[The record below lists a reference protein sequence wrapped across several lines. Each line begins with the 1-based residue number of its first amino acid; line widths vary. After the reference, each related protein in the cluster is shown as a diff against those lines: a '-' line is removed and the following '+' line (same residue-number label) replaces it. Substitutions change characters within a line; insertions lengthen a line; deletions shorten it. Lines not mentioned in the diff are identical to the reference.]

1 MAEKT
6 PLIQPAGQLY
16 QRLVLEHYRR
26 PLNRGPLPDATHR
39 ASAANPLCGDQ
50 VTMALKVAG
59 HRIEIAAFS
68 GRCCAV
74 SQAAASLLTEAL
86 KGKSL
91 GEALDLCR
99 DFRKLL
105 RGEALA
111 SRQTI
116 PGELG
121 ELAHVAR
128 FPARIPC
135 ALLPCAALEQA
146 IGTDRND

>member
-6 PLIQPAGQLY
+6 PLSPPASQLY

-26 PLNRGPLPDATHR
+26 PLNRGFLPDATHC
-39 ASAANPLCGDQ
+39 ASAANPVCGDHI
-50 VTMALKVAG
+50 TMALKVA
-59 HRIEIAAFS
+59 RRQIETAAFS

-91 GEALDLCR
+91 D
-99 DFRKLL
+99 
-105 RGEALA
+105 EALA
-111 SRQTI
+111 LCRHFRGLLE
-116 PGELG
+116 GEGAGPEETALG
-121 ELAHVAR
+121 ELQELAPLAR

-135 ALLPCAALEQA
+135 ALLPCSALEQA
-146 IGTDRND
+146 LKRGPND